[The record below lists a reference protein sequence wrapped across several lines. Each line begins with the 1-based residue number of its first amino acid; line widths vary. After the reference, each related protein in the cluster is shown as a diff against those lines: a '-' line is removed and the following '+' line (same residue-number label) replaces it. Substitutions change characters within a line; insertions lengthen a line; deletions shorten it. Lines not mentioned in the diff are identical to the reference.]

1 MEISPLQDAR
11 RTYKP
16 KLPPALRQSLK
27 NIIID
32 FGETTEAQSDQG
44 GLKQAFPN
52 TYGAPVARF
61 RTSESAHELGKLN
74 VGVVLSGGQAPG
86 GHNVIIGLLD
96 ALKSAQGKQEKKA
109 IEEKMRT
116 EIHDAVDNAG
126 ITVEQYRKVN
136 EAMSEN
142 PKLRQ
147 RILQLVEKMR
157 GSS

>member
-1 MEISPLQDAR
+1 MLRFFAAMAV
-11 RTYKP
+11 
-16 KLPPALRQSLK
+16 LAAALLAAPAPEPAAAGDEP
-27 NIIID
+27 I
-32 FGETTEAQSDQG
+32 AQS
-44 GLKQAFPN
+44 QAFSDD
-52 TYGAPVARF
+52 TLYRF
-61 RTSESAHELGKLN
+61 AKAAIN
-74 VGVVLSGGQAPG
+74 VR
-86 GHNVIIGLLD
+86 NVFSRNAD